1 VRRHEGDMM
10 GIRGE
15 GRSSL
20 LAAPIA
26 LDLACA
32 RASAGRLGLAMVCE
46 ARDPWLAAGLAQR
59 GARHGCTTIV
69 LWDAGPGIGLALA
82 GPDGDGTWFAR
93 GRAGSAVEL
102 EAWLA
107 GAGVDG
113 ATLAVVERI
122 AGGFAVAA
130 LPAFAAHAA
139 LRDLAA
145 PGGPVATRW
154 EAAEVARR
162 QAGWYRE
169 GIAVA
174 RGEYDAL
181 ADAGRALL
189 LPHADEARVLPA
201 GADPLKVF

>member
-1 VRRHEGDMM
+1 V

-32 RASAGRLGLAMVCE
+32 RASAGHAGLAMVSD
-46 ARDPWLAAGLAQR
+46 ARDPWLAAGLALR

-69 LWDAGPGIGLALA
+69 LWDARPGIGLALA
-82 GPDGDGTWFAR
+82 GPDGDGAWFAR
-93 GRAGSAVEL
+93 GRAGSALEW

-107 GAGVDG
+107 GASVDG
-113 ATLAVVERI
+113 ASRAVAGAAERI
-122 AGGFAVAA
+122 AGGFAVVA
-130 LPAFAAHAA
+130 LPANAADAG
-139 LRDLAA
+139 LRDRAGRA
-145 PGGPVATRW
+145 GPVANTWR
-154 EAAEVARR
+154 AAEVARR
-162 QAGWYRE
+162 QAAWYRD